1 MKVLLTADVKG
12 CGKKGEIK
20 EVANGYAQNY
30 LFKNGLAKP
39 ANNDAILNQKQKDV
53 ANAFHK
59 AEELKE
65 AQLLGDKLSN
75 LQITLYL
82 KTGENGKTFG
92 SVTSKEIAEKLAEL
106 GYQIDKKKIDCSQLK
121 EVGNY
126 KINVKLHPQVIVKI
140 NIIVEAKW
148 KL

>member
-30 LFKNGLAKP
+30 LIKNGLAKP

-59 AEELKE
+59 AKELKE

-75 LQITLYL
+75 LQITLFL

-148 KL
+148 RL